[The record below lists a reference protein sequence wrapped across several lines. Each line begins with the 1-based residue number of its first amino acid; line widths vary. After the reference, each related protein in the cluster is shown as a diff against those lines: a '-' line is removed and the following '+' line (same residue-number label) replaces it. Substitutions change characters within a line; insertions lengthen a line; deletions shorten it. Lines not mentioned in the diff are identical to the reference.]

1 MGYKIPNHT
10 LVLKFQDT
18 SYEGAEV
25 ECTASIPIGK
35 FIEWSDLIDK
45 GKALHVFEPF
55 GDAAIKR
62 WNLEDDNGK
71 PIPASGKSMI
81 ENLDP
86 AFASLIL
93 NSWMEAIQNPPAPL
107 YEKSSNGN
115 RSVEPSMPMEVL

>member
-55 GDAAIKR
+55 GDVAIKS

-93 NSWMEAIQNPPAPL
+93 NSWMEAIQNPPDPL
-107 YEKSSNGN
+107 YAKSSNGN